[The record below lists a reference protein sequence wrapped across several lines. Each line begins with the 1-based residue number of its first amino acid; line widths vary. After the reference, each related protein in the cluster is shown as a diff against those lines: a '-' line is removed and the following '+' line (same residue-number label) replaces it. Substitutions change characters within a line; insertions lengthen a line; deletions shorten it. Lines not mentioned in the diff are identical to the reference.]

1 MAAIKLA
8 IVGDLLM
15 WDKQILACQKGTKGY
30 DFNPVFREVVP
41 CFEQADLV
49 IGNLE
54 TTLSGVEKR
63 YQKKQSI
70 TGYPLFNCPD
80 AFADALKKSGFSIV
94 TTANNHCLDRGLAG
108 LIRTAHTLERRGIRY
123 VGTTPYEQGK
133 PSSLWLNEKGL
144 RVVIFSYT
152 YGTNVLATN
161 PAMRRAVS
169 WMDEKKM
176 RQEVR
181 QARSEADVILVFV
194 HFGQEF
200 QTHPSWKQKRMTEM
214 LWYAGADAVIG
225 THPHV
230 MQPIVVTHRKDR
242 WGKIRKRFVAYS
254 LGNFTSKP
262 MWENPKTTQGGILM
276 LTFSMPD
283 RKKSLDINYRML
295 TTQCLLRK
303 IKGTWDHRVILS
315 FNRSKTSRNR

>member
-1 MAAIKLA
+1 MATIKLA

-15 WDKQILACQKGTKGY
+15 WDKQIVACQHGTQSY

-41 CFEQADLV
+41 YFDQADLV

-54 TTLSGVEKR
+54 TTFSGVEKQ
-63 YQKKQSI
+63 YQKKQFV
-70 TGYPLFNCPD
+70 TGYPMFNCPD

-161 PAMRRAVS
+161 LAMRRAVS
-169 WMDEKKM
+169 WMDEIKM
-176 RQEVR
+176 RREIV
-181 QARSEADVILVFV
+181 QARPDADVILVFV

-200 QTHPSWKQKRMTEM
+200 QTRPSTKQKRITEM
-214 LWYAGADAVIG
+214 LWHAGADAVIG

-230 MQPIVVTHRKDR
+230 MQPIIVTYRKDQF
-242 WGKIRKRFVAYS
+242 GKFRKRFVAYS

-262 MWENPKTTQGGILM
+262 MWGNPKTTQGGILL

-283 RKKSLDINYRML
+283 RYKKLDINYRLL

-303 IKGTWDHRVILS
+303 KESAWDHRVVLS
-315 FNRSKTSRNR
+315 FSRSKTSRNR